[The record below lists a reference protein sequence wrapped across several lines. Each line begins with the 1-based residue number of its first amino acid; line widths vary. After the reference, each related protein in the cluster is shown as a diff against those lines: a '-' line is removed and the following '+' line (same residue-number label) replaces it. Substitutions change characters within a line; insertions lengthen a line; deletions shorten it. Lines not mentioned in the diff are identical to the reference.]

1 MWLRTRRWL
10 PSRQLAR
17 RSRGPL
23 LGGIWLRVRTM
34 WRAQA
39 LNRQLANGTDP
50 MLSDELSLRA
60 GRLGSERN
68 RARLNYALRRA
79 LDIATGAHPPL
90 IATRLSCKTIH
101 ENEDL
106 MRELASRLLG
116 GGPLGVEGLAITA
129 RLVDDRSSPLYRGR
143 EPDSLAARLL
153 QALRALDRGH
163 RTAVGTRR

>member
-1 MWLRTRRWL
+1 MWLTTRRWL

-17 RSRGPL
+17 RTRGPL
-23 LGGIWLRVRTM
+23 LGGTWLRLRTM
-34 WRAQA
+34 WRARA
-39 LNRQLANGTDP
+39 LDRQLASGTDP

-60 GRLGSERN
+60 GQLGSEHH

-90 IATRLSCKTIH
+90 IATRLNCKTIL

-106 MRELASRLLG
+106 MRELGSRLLE

-129 RLVDDRSSPLYRGR
+129 RLVDDRGSPLYRGR
-143 EPDSLAARLL
+143 EPELLAARLL
-153 QALRALDRGH
+153 QALRELDRGH